1 MSRPVLH
8 TRFCDLLG
16 IEYPI
21 CLAGMGAKG
30 GAAPPALVAAVSNA
44 GGLGVMGGSGLETEE
59 IRSRIREIRSL
70 TDKPFGVDPAASRQ
84 SCRGQGD
91 PLRGPAANKSRLSQ
105 ARGVRSGPYTGIQ
118 PDGSNTRGRVRAHA

>member
-30 GAAPPALVAAVSNA
+30 GATPPALVAAVSNA
-44 GGLGVMGGSGLETEE
+44 GGLGVMGAPDWRPRRSEAGSG
-59 IRSRIREIRSL
+59 R
-70 TDKPFGVDPAASRQ
+70 F
-84 SCRGQGD
+84 
-91 PLRGPAANKSRLSQ
+91 
-105 ARGVRSGPYTGIQ
+105 
-118 PDGSNTRGRVRAHA
+118 AH